1 MGCLRGRDDKAIG
14 SVVVGLTRSEAQEK
28 YQRIQQCIPPEGAMA
43 WISGHFGP
51 DFSKYDPDE
60 VVQNTPVRF
69 FSVGGR
75 ISVPTGL
82 TALRFGELSSCLL
95 AP

>member
-1 MGCLRGRDDKAIG
+1 MLTGRDDKAIG

-51 DFSKYDPDE
+51 VFSKYDPDE
-60 VVQNTPVRF
+60 VSWCRNCTAPGRDPRKTDSF
-69 FSVGGR
+69 TR
-75 ISVPTGL
+75 IS
-82 TALRFGELSSCLL
+82 TATLL
-95 AP
+95 PWNFYYPG